1 VNFPVQISYNSYFLT
16 RVVSKSVIFILFIS
30 IDMADTLDEE
40 LKTKILEMLG
50 KDADT
55 STSEEDGGLL
65 ATEEKDRPDVP
76 SRVKAFYDYAEK
88 LDSKEK
94 KTLKDITA
102 WKALLDAI
110 KIVVAQKKLIKK
122 DMIETVTTAA
132 RDLWDVLGGGPLEG
146 DDEGAASAP
155 DASAAAPVAAAPVA
169 AAPVAAAAAPKP
181 VAVAP
186 PAVPVAPVD
195 EKPEVT
201 AILKELVEKDG
212 AAKEEEERLG
222 RIDPTGRRAR
232 RALLKKEL
240 TEYHYVKE
248 PNKPTGE
255 IIKLANAELKLVE
268 AELTSV
274 DSNLTLTPDDEV
286 LKTKKKTL
294 EAKKKTLKDI
304 TTYGYYINK
313 RAASTATAGPS
324 KEEMEKAALLK
335 DLAEKMTAAEKA
347 AAAADKDRV
356 KKSLAIKAADAKSA
370 KIQEAL
376 KQGQTGALTQG
387 LIFDLVT
394 QGKKDLSAA
403 NPQPADAAAKLAL
416 FDKILATGF
425 APILAQGVAAAP
437 VVPTLAQQIEVLDK
451 ILALPVQSN
460 ADKERHDSAE
470 AEKKRIMDEFVEQNP
485 WAIALSKKDS
495 KAEAAPVLK
504 DVNAKLDLLDTSED
518 DAAFY
523 EVPFTEEE
531 MKEIFKGEEN
541 AERWSNLIN
550 KGATGAT
557 AAVGTAAA
565 VGLASAGVSASV
577 AAAGATAGVGTTLV
591 AGLAGAVGT
600 VAAPV
605 VIVAALSILAYGVYR
620 GGHAAAESAGF
631 LLSSAEQ
638 SKHRDFITSNTLMQG
653 YQEKLDLVLYNT
665 YADVAYCEALAKII
679 RANPNRN
686 FWKKWS
692 AHKKSLTVIHD
703 ANVDIAK
710 YLNSINR
717 EAKRNNKAVWRI
729 DDVSQKRDAKI
740 VLQQIEADSKKTADE
755 SSRNKNEYDQLI
767 SRLKFL
773 EMELK
778 IDSKLIKNAIQ
789 HEPPNIKNLR
799 EQQKT
804 AIQDFSQKFGTFIE
818 AAAVPLDYRIVD
830 AEKTSITAEGAT
842 AAVATALEAATA
854 AARTLDEAGGERLRV
869 AWAEAEEVNKA
880 AKRWAATWESGS
892 QPTEDMKAMYLGH
905 NTWKKASI
913 FQQLTAII
921 TYNSTRLDSLKDYV
935 NGEQGEG
942 ALQHE
947 AEVEDRKGEIA
958 ELTNTVAKY
967 KNMLKFYIQL
977 SLTNSVNVNDKS
989 LWQEFNKFKKLK
1001 NNSWQGLGETAT
1013 WMEPEHQMIIYAWN
1027 EYIAQVVESGGV
1039 KDRVE
1044 AHTRINRSAMP
1055 SSSVNETLNLVQ
1067 EMLEIREPIAE
1078 NKEADDKNLLTDL
1091 AAMSK
1096 DAPTGAPAAAP
1107 EDEEA
1112 AAAQA
1117 FAPGATITWEI
1128 VKDSWNQYDSTT
1140 KSFNKVFAVFEKT
1153 SLDYKTIYRLRT
1165 ERDNVKNKIIM
1176 IENQR
1181 PSGERLRAML
1191 ANGLAE
1197 AAAADKAAADK
1208 AAADKA
1214 LADKGKAAEAEGT
1227 AESKAAANL
1236 ESRSRNIRAT
1246 FTSFSKF
1253 EFDLV
1258 LEKLKQ
1264 QWARASIL
1272 SGRIKQFKGM
1282 LRAHKVLDDMLNKVN
1297 YISSNYDSTKQ
1308 NDWSAEANSG
1318 TDQIGKG
1325 TTYSKDLKAYR
1336 SGKAEYLRTTL
1347 QDAMKLDDPTERTTQ
1362 IKIIYDNYEKSYSAN
1377 IKEKAE
1383 YISKIQQAMREC
1395 VEYAS
1400 HIDCDVGETKSC
1412 RVQDKDKRVVY
1423 QKTMDT
1429 LNARVTSLLVNSA
1442 EFAEVPVA
1450 APAAAAPAAATPA
1463 AAAAAPAAAAAG
1475 DAKAAVVA
1483 NFNQTAEALLKD
1495 INILKI
1501 RFISLKGAFAFEKIS
1516 SAMTALKTAIE
1527 TAEASEVEAAKT
1539 AMEIVTKAETN
1550 EKKRK
1555 TDRDAA
1561 VTDAKKRATQDVAAI
1576 AGQPNPVRGALP
1588 PSEGQAGG
1596 ATVAEVGGAKKYS
1609 DVLIEI
1615 RNVYNSKQK
1624 DIDEKFK
1631 GWSDSCTRILT
1642 DKTDDDI
1649 NKDESLKS
1657 TLLTIEKTL
1666 NTPNFMRQYTY
1677 DGVMEEAKTNVLFGS
1692 YKSRLP
1698 PLITNSIAKMVY
1710 AATDTLKWLI
1720 SGGSYVIGK
1729 LTILYR
1735 AIESAAAPALAYA
1748 QQFSEEAYAKLR
1760 DLGIAWKNR
1769 LTKQISSAVKKAKD
1783 AAAKNYDNIK
1793 ATIAA
1798 GYKNAQ
1804 EYAESVGKALEQA
1817 YNKLTKA
1824 MSDASAQCSSWLA
1837 SAKDASA
1844 ALLMNNKTYALAVT
1858 AVGLGFANDEY
1869 MSWTLGE
1876 AVKTTQE
1883 IKTAVTNVEVESAG
1897 ATQRGKT
1904 LDAVTLAESAASELD
1919 KLLKMVSEGSA
1930 GATQRGKDK
1939 VEAAAK
1945 LKNAMNILGDSVT
1958 ALEKYTK
1965 GVALKQTDGNKITIR
1980 TAATWAREVA
1990 IDIGYCTVGAASLAL
2005 KAGKKYA
2012 YTTAIDTYKTASTK
2026 MKEVKAW
2033 AVATANAAYKY
2044 AQYWVEVASRFL
2056 PITRISAAI
2065 TASQKYLQAAATL
2078 VWKTTAD
2085 NAQIVAEICSN
2096 KLSAMKKWRDE
2107 QVKAIGDVHKL
2118 LREEGEEVLGVSI
2131 TKDAAKAL
2139 KAEQQKDEKLQ
2150 AEQATATKEIEK
2162 IDNTLKADEA
2172 AIKAEAI
2179 NDAVETA
2186 GASDVAKL
2194 AEAQVSLA
2202 DEPKNDDEGEIATPP
2217 STTDITTVIEDLKK
2231 DGTIEDTST
2240 QDLPNVTGSSAEGT
2254 AVAPVKAAANAAA
2267 AANGSTG
2274 ASTGGRRT
2282 RKRNNFLKM
2291 SNTRRR
2297 NKQRGRT
2304 AARKTYLNRGKSRR
2318 V

>member
-1 VNFPVQISYNSYFLT
+1 
-16 RVVSKSVIFILFIS
+16 
-30 IDMADTLDEE
+30 MADTLDEA
-40 LKTKILEMLG
+40 LKEKILEMLG
-50 KDADT
+50 EDADT
-55 STSEEDGGLL
+55 SSPEPDGGLL

-76 SRVKAFYDYAEK
+76 SRIKAFYEYAEK

-94 KTLKDITA
+94 DALKNIKEWKVLLGTIKTLYTTVEKQKQITKKMLEA
-102 WKALLDAI
+102 VNTAGAALQDA
-110 KIVVAQKKLIKK
+110 
-122 DMIETVTTAA
+122 
-132 RDLWDVLGGGPLEG
+132 LGGGEEE
-146 DDEGAASAP
+146 EGAEAAP
-155 DASAAAPVAAAPVA
+155 DAAAAAAPAAPDAAAPK
-169 AAPVAAAAAPKP
+169 PAAAAAPKP

-201 AILKELVEKDG
+201 AILKELVEKDS
-212 AAKEEEERLG
+212 AAKKAEGVLG
-222 RIDPTGRRAR
+222 RIDPRGEKAR
-232 RALLKKEL
+232 RDLLDKEL
-240 TEYHYVKE
+240 TENHYVKS

-268 AELTSV
+268 AELTNV
-274 DSNLTLTPDDEV
+274 DSNLTSTPEDEA

-313 RAASTATAGPS
+313 RAVSTATAGPS

-347 AAAADKDRV
+347 AAAAEKDRV
-356 KKSLAIKAADAKSA
+356 KKSLATKAAAEKSA

-437 VVPTLAQQIEVLDK
+437 VVPTLAQQIEELDK

-504 DVNAKLDLLDTSED
+504 DVNAKLDLLDTLED

-631 LLSSAEQ
+631 VLSSAEQ

-717 EAKRNNKAVWRI
+717 EAKRNNKAVWRV

-740 VLQQIEADSKKTADE
+740 VLQQIEADSKKTANA

-778 IDSKLIKNAIQ
+778 IDSKLIKNAIE

-799 EQQKT
+799 KQQET

-842 AAVATALEAATA
+842 AARAAALAAANALFDKIQTSNDERLTA
-854 AARTLDEAGGERLRV
+854 AWR
-869 AWAEAEEVNKA
+869 EAEEVNKA
-880 AKRWAATWESGS
+880 AKSWAATWESGS

-977 SLTNSVNVNDKS
+977 SLTNSVNANDKS

-1067 EMLEIREPIAE
+1067 EMLEIRKPIAE
-1078 NKEADDKNLLTDL
+1078 IIEADDKNLLTDL

-1165 ERDNVKNKIIM
+1165 ERDDVKNKIIM

-1197 AAAADKAAADK
+1197 AAAADKAAADT
-1208 AAADKA
+1208 AA
-1214 LADKGKAAEAEGT
+1214 ADKGKAAEAEVT

-1318 TDQIGKG
+1318 TDQIGTG

-1450 APAAAAPAAATPA
+1450 APAAAA
-1463 AAAAAPAAAAAG
+1463 AAPAPAAAG

-1576 AGQPNPVRGALP
+1576 AGQPARGALP

-1748 QQFSEEAYAKLR
+1748 QQFSEEAYAKLKE
-1760 DLGIAWKNR
+1760 LGIAWKNR

-1837 SAKDASA
+1837 SAKDASV

-1945 LKNAMNILGDSVT
+1945 LKNAMNILGDSVA

-2107 QVKAIGDVHKL
+2107 QVKAIGDVRKL

-2231 DGTIEDTST
+2231 DGIIEDTST

-2267 AANGSTG
+2267 AAAV

-2304 AARKTYLNRGKSRR
+2304 AARKTYLNRGNSRR